1 MSRVFAIGDIQ
12 GCLSSLNQLI
22 KKLPHNAKII
32 CLGDLINRGPDSL
45 GSLRRLKYLQET
57 GVAECILGNHDLN
70 LLACD
75 AGLREPRPLD
85 TIDDILQAPD
95 RRELIDWLRHRPM
108 ALSNG
113 KVLLVHAGVL
123 PQWGLKRTL
132 ELAAEVEQ
140 ALRQKTYKQFLA
152 QMYGNTPNYWD
163 PKLKGIDRL
172 RLITNTLTR
181 VRFCTPEG
189 EMEFKSKEGLE
200 SGPAGYI
207 PWFEISGRKTQEMPI
222 VFGHWSTL
230 GLLNRHRVVGIDTGC
245 VWGGTLTAID
255 LDHLASANETIRST
269 TTDQGLK
276 IKTLSVAGYDHPM
289 RM

>member
-1 MSRVFAIGDIQ
+1 MSKVFAIGDVQ

-22 KKLPHNAKII
+22 QKLPKDSKLIF
-32 CLGDLINRGPDSL
+32 LGDLVNRGPDSL
-45 GSLRRLKYLQET
+45 GTLRRLKDLQER
-57 GVAECILGNHDLN
+57 GIAECILGNHDLN

-75 AGLREPRPLD
+75 AGLRESKPLD
-85 TIDDILQAPD
+85 TMDDILKAPD
-95 RRELIDWLRHRPM
+95 RKSLIEWLRHRPL

-123 PQWGLKRTL
+123 PQWTLQKTL
-132 ELAAEVEQ
+132 ELANEVEQ
-140 ALRQKTYKQFLA
+140 ALRHKNYQLFLKH
-152 QMYGNTPNYWD
+152 MYGNTPNKWS
-163 PKLKGIDRL
+163 PKLKGFDRL

-181 VRFCTPEG
+181 IRFCTNSG

-200 SGPAGYI
+200 NGPAGYT
-207 PWFEISGRKTQEMPI
+207 PWFAVPKRKTSDIPI

-230 GLLNRHRVVGIDTGC
+230 GLLNRHGVIGIDTGC

-255 LDHLASANETIRST
+255 LDHLIANNKSELLVKNTSFS
-269 TTDQGLK
+269 
-276 IKTLSVAGYDHPM
+276 IKAVSVAGYDHPL

>member
-1 MSRVFAIGDIQ
+1 
-12 GCLSSLNQLI
+12 
-22 KKLPHNAKII
+22 
-32 CLGDLINRGPDSL
+32 
-45 GSLRRLKYLQET
+45 
-57 GVAECILGNHDLN
+57 
-70 LLACD
+70 
-75 AGLREPRPLD
+75 
-85 TIDDILQAPD
+85 
-95 RRELIDWLRHRPM
+95 
-108 ALSNG
+108 
-113 KVLLVHAGVL
+113 
-123 PQWGLKRTL
+123 
-132 ELAAEVEQ
+132 
-140 ALRQKTYKQFLA
+140 
-152 QMYGNTPNYWD
+152 MYGNTPNYWD

-207 PWFEISGRKTQEMPI
+207 PWFEIPGRKTQEMPI